1 MQFLVEFVRTGAS
14 EEEGAELKA
23 LLSSFMELTRHL
35 DPLEHFRRLR
45 LRDIQGLLILIF
57 LLDEGRPLL
66 FDGPLKQHAIG
77 LAYGVVQRLILRQH
91 NVGNGALVRPL
102 QDIVPILQAAH
113 VRKVEQFSSSK
124 REQVKL
130 HISPDETAR
139 VGQFG

>member
-1 MQFLVEFVRTGAS
+1 MQFLVEFVRTSSS
-14 EEEGAELKA
+14 EEEGAKLKA
-23 LLSSFMELTRHL
+23 LFSSFMELTRYL
-35 DPLEHFRRLR
+35 NPLEHFRRLR
-45 LRDIQGLLILIF
+45 LRYIQGLLILI
-57 LLDEGRPLL
+57 LLFDERRPLL

-77 LAYGVVQRLILRQH
+77 LANGIVQRLVLRQH

-113 VRKVEQFSSSK
+113 GRKVEQFSSSQ

-130 HISPDETAR
+130 HISSNETAR